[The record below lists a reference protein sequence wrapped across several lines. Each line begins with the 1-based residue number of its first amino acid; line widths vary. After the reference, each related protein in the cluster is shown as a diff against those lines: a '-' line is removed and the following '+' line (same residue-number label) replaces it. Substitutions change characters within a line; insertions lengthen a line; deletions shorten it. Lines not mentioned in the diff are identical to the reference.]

1 MSAIPRTKEVSMH
14 RYDQDGLNQIT
25 EELLACGVHLDEPR
39 EPIEV
44 GLLEP
49 TEDMAPREPRARR
62 PGRWHTPDIEPLE
75 QSG

>member
-1 MSAIPRTKEVSMH
+1 MH
-14 RYDQDGLNQIT
+14 PIDQDGLKQIT

-44 GLLEP
+44 GILAT

-62 PGRWHTPDIEPLE
+62 PGRWSL
-75 QSG
+75 QVVASVKQVKKR

>member
-1 MSAIPRTKEVSMH
+1 MH
-14 RYDQDGLNQIT
+14 PIDQDGLKQIT

-44 GLLEP
+44 GILDP

-62 PGRWHTPDIEPLE
+62 PGRWSSSPAPDHHTA
-75 QSG
+75 SNGA